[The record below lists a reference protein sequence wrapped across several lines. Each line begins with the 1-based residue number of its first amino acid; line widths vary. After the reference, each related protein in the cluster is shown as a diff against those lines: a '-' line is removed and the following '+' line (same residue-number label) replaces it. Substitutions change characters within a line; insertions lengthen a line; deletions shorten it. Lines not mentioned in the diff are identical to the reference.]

1 MHRYAVALGSN
12 LGNRLEH
19 LRQGVARIERE
30 AGARALRKSRVYD
43 TDPVGGPPGQP
54 TYLNAAVVFHSP
66 LEPSHLLELLLEIE
80 RREGRMRLEPSG
92 PRTLDLDLLLCDGLR
107 LEQPGLTLPHPRM
120 HLRAFVLAPLTE
132 IAPGWIVP
140 GLGQT
145 VSVLLAKVDTAGVRP
160 TDLRL

>member
-12 LGNRLEH
+12 LGDRLEH
-19 LRQGVARIERE
+19 LRQGVAQLER
-30 AGARALRKSRVYD
+30 AASAQGLCKSPVYE

-54 TYLNAAVVFHSP
+54 PYLNAVVVFHSA
-66 LEPSHLLELLLEIE
+66 LEPSHLLELLLDIE
-80 RREGRMRLEPSG
+80 RREGRVRLEPSG

-107 LEQPGLTLPHPRM
+107 LELPGLALPHPRM
-120 HLRAFVLAPLTE
+120 HLRAFVLAPLADLT
-132 IAPGWIVP
+132 PGWIVP

-145 VSVLLAKVDTAGVRP
+145 VRALLAKVDTAGVRP